1 MASVATGPR
10 LFNFMQDPFLTLGQ
24 LKYPAKSKEHALR
37 KHSKFSAS
45 GAERWFNCPGSV
57 ELCEGL
63 PDKSSKWAE
72 EGTRAHEVLEA
83 VLLALISQGFYVQ
96 THLHP
101 REMMTYAMEAAQF
114 VFDLHKN
121 NPDSEI
127 LVETRIILDWIHAEM
142 FGTFDAGIVD
152 YFGTLHVVDFKYGA
166 GVAVSAVNNLQMLFY
181 AIGLAYKYHW
191 NFARCRM
198 WIIQP
203 RIRGYDG
210 PTFWEISI
218 AELKGW
224 AEVFR
229 LKVQE
234 VENNPDKFVEGSH
247 CHWCRG
253 KSLCPL
259 KRAKKMDAAQNVFT

>member
-1 MASVATGPR
+1 
-10 LFNFMQDPFLTLGQ
+10 MQDPFLTLGQ

-72 EGTRAHEVLEA
+72 EGTRAHEALEMVLTGGPFRDPTTDFEMRRHVKGA
-83 VLLALISQGFYVQ
+83 AEFLLALW
-96 THLHP
+96 
-101 REMMTYAMEAAQF
+101 
-114 VFDLHKN
+114 KN
-121 NPDSEI
+121 HPDSDF

-166 GVAVSAVNNLQMLFY
+166 GVAVSAENNLQMLFY
-181 AIGLAYKYHW
+181 AIGLAYKHHW

-234 VENNPDKFVEGSH
+234 VEDNPDKFLEGSW
-247 CHWCRG
+247 CHFCKG
-253 KSLCPL
+253 KAVCPL
-259 KRAKKMDAAQNVFT
+259 KKAKKLESTFQIFGSALTEKL